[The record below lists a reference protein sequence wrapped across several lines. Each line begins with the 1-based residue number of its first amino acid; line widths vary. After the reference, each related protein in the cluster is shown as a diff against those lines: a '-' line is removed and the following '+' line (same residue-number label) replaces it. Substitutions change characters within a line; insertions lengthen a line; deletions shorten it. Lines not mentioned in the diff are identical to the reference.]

1 MAEGEIYNIKHI
13 VTYKAH
19 KGYSAPRGQRLSA
32 VNAIAVFPDKEHFIS
47 GGYDA
52 TIKLWNI
59 SDIIPVKIWRQ
70 ETDEYIGGVTS
81 LVIIDEN
88 TFLSGGYD
96 RTIKLWD
103 KTRDEP
109 LKTIIHGCNIDQI
122 ALFPDKRY
130 FISLCDSYSNG
141 EIEDLKLWDFESI
154 GEKNYV
160 TRSELGV
167 NFETINQNIGR
178 ETKHDYD
185 HIGTYIQR
193 LHSIAT
199 LPSSGN
205 SVGRF
210 LLGGIQGR
218 IELWDFKV
226 TYTNPFSGTQTYEF
240 SVIANNKDFSRE
252 CKVDDFVT
260 SLVIIPDSESIKFLS
275 GYKDNKY
282 TVTLWTIDENEF
294 RRWEF
299 TRLKI
304 FRTDNNNNID
314 YVFGDPVRIAIF
326 PDNKHFIS
334 NYGGTI
340 KCWSIDQ
347 PSEGRSH
354 IVKRPER
361 VFFIRRNVDGVGED
375 QTLPKERIKTLVVMD
390 NNNILSGGV
399 NRHVRWYSTYDRPIG
414 KVNTNWFGKIL
425 PNENINHISGYA
437 NLQTGDKYIDK
448 IEKPK
453 GGMKK
458 SKRVN
463 KRYIKKT
470 NKTHRRK

>member
-19 KGYSAPRGQRLSA
+19 KGYSVPISQRFSA

-59 SDIIPVKIWRQ
+59 SDIIPVKIWTQ

-96 RTIKLWD
+96 RSIKLWD

-109 LKTIIHGCNIDQI
+109 LKTIIHDCNINKI

-141 EIEDLKLWDFESI
+141 AVEDLKLWDFNSI

-167 NFETINQNIGR
+167 NFETINQNMGR

-185 HIGTYIQR
+185 HIDTNIQR

-210 LLGGIQGR
+210 LLGGIQGK

-226 TYTNPFSGTQTYEF
+226 TYTNPFSGTQTYKF
-240 SVIANNKDFSRE
+240 RVIGDNQGFHNESKL
-252 CKVDDFVT
+252 DDFVS

-275 GYKDNKY
+275 GYKDRKY
-282 TVTLWTIDENEF
+282 TVTLWEIDSENK
-294 RRWEF
+294 F

-304 FRTDNNNNID
+304 FRTDNNDNID
-314 YVFGDPVRIAIF
+314 YVFEDPVRIAIF

-375 QTLPKERIKTLVVMD
+375 EELPKERIKTLVVMD

-399 NRHVRWYSTYDRPIG
+399 NRRVRWYSTYDRPIG
-414 KVNTNWFGKIL
+414 KAFKNWFGNTKKM
-425 PNENINHISGYA
+425 PNVITEHMLGYA
-437 NLQTGDKYIDK
+437 NRPDGKKYIDN

-453 GGMKK
+453 GGKNK
-458 SKRVN
+458 SRRVN
-463 KRYIKKT
+463 NRYIKRI
-470 NKTHRRK
+470 NKTRRRK